1 LEDITQKKKKMKI
14 AKKKR
19 RDLFHRAVIWC
30 NVEGEKEKRK
40 VFKPML
46 NRATMVNNRATLI
59 LKYRAIIGQSCHNNI
74 KTNV

>member
-19 RDLFHRAVIWC
+19 DLFHRAAIWS

-46 NRATMVNNRATLI
+46 NRATMVNNRATII
-59 LKYRAIIGQSCHNNI
+59 LKYRAIIGKSCHNNI